1 MLLFAS
7 QFEGVEVLLG
17 SLVFSSCTGQA
28 VNDTDVKVTCL
39 TLLMWKC
46 HRCMAGEGSRM
57 CPCDFTNVCS
67 VTLK

>member
-39 TLLMWKC
+39 TLL
-46 HRCMAGEGSRM
+46 
-57 CPCDFTNVCS
+57 NVEM
-67 VTLK
+67 LQMHGRRRG